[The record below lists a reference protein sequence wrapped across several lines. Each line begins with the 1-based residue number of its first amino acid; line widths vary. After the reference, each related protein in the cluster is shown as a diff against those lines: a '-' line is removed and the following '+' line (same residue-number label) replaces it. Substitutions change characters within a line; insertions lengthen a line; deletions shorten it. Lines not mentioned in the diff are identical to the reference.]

1 MLGYSQR
8 MDASRGLSITLA
20 LQATLMID
28 DMGVFRT
35 AMGISAIDQPDCQA
49 TLENVM
55 VDTGSE
61 YSWAPEAPRR
71 CRLTGTQSVF

>member
-1 MLGYSQR
+1 
-8 MDASRGLSITLA
+8 
-20 LQATLMID
+20 MID